1 MHKIHRTKNI
11 TAPNNINGYQ
21 YTVPVAS
28 SVVINDAW
36 NASYK
41 EHRPWLLRGINT
53 PYRWHRPWLLMMHKM
68 HPTKDITAP
77 NNINGASI
85 HRTGGIERGY

>member
-1 MHKIHRTKNI
+1 MMHGMHPTKDI

-28 SVVINDAW
+28 TVVINDAW

-41 EHRPWLLRGINT
+41 EH
-53 PYRWHRPWLLMMHKM
+53 
-68 HPTKDITAP
+68 
-77 NNINGASI
+77 
-85 HRTGGIERGY
+85 HRTRQH

>member
-1 MHKIHRTKNI
+1 VVINDAWNAFYRWHQAWLLMMHGMHPTKDI

-41 EHRPWLLRGINT
+41 EH
-53 PYRWHRPWLLMMHKM
+53 
-68 HPTKDITAP
+68 
-77 NNINGASI
+77 
-85 HRTGGIERGY
+85 HRTKQH

>member
-1 MHKIHRTKNI
+1 MECIIPVASAVVINDAWNASYKEHRPWLLTGDK
-11 TAPNNINGYQ
+11 

-41 EHRPWLLRGINT
+41 GH
-53 PYRWHRPWLLMMHKM
+53 
-68 HPTKDITAP
+68 
-77 NNINGASI
+77 
-85 HRTGGIERGY
+85 HRTEQH